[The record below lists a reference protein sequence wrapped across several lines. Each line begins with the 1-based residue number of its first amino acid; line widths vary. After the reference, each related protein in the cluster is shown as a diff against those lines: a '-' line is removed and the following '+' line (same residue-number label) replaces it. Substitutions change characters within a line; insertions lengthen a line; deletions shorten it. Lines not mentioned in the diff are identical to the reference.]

1 MAVPEC
7 FLLIFQTQTSDKT
20 NLFTVLFSGC
30 LLQLIGLAILGV
42 GIYLQVVGNNF
53 AFLTGNSFVTG
64 AALLIICGVVTVV
77 VTGLGVLGGIGLWRP
92 LLVIVSI

>member
-1 MAVPEC
+1 MFVSP
-7 FLLIFQTQTSDKT
+7 KT
-20 NLFTVLFSGC
+20 NLFVYLPSLPRGC

-53 AFLTGNSFVTG
+53 AFLTNNTLVTG

-77 VTGLGVLGGIGLWRP
+77 ITGLGVVGGIGLWRP
-92 LLVIVSI
+92 ILVIVSI